1 MINKEE
7 FLRHLT
13 AAVRSLALPTLTEA
27 QLAAMVT
34 YYERVVTL
42 NESINLTALTSPQD
56 FAVKNVADSL
66 TAIDDQFFK
75 QLRKKRG
82 GRPLRYIDVGTGAGL
97 PGVIFAIIRPELTV
111 TLLDSL
117 QKRLK
122 VIAKIVGEITAAN
135 RELAEKQGE
144 TASTAEAAE
153 PSSPPKDLQ
162 HLAHLA
168 ENITCLHAR
177 AEEAGRH
184 PDHREKYDLA
194 TARAVANLA
203 LLAEYLL
210 PLLAPGGLAIC
221 LKGPGYGE
229 EIAAARKKIALLGG
243 EIIKVKELRLPTDGQ
258 DQRAVIYIRKVKPTP
273 GKFPRTPAEIKR
285 EKNNR

>member
-97 PGVIFAIIRPELTV
+97 PGVIFAIIRPELEV

-117 QKRLK
+117 HKRLK
-122 VIAKIVGEITAAN
+122 VIAGIVGEITAAS
-135 RELAEKQGE
+135 REFMEKQGE
-144 TASTAEAAE
+144 MVKADKVAE
-153 PSSPPKDLQ
+153 PSPPPKDLQ
-162 HLAHLA
+162 HLAHLS

-243 EIIKVKELRLPTDGQ
+243 EIVKVKELRLPTDGQ

>member
-27 QLAAMVT
+27 QLAALTT
-34 YYERVVTL
+34 YYQRVVTL

-66 TAIDDQFFK
+66 TAIDDQLFK

-82 GRPLRYIDVGTGAGL
+82 GPPLRYIDVGTGAGL

-144 TASTAEAAE
+144 TAGTAEAAE
-153 PSSPPKDLQ
+153 PSPPPKDLQ